1 MHTAPVNTA
10 VPIMLIGF
18 LILLMLLTTSG
29 HKGRQP
35 KRALVCAVTG
45 LMAAIY
51 IVWRVR
57 ATWSLEASDPGI
69 VWIWVCTV
77 VDVIGLLDFILF
89 MLLMSRFV
97 DRTKAAQLAEQR
109 LRDRPADE
117 LPDVDVW
124 IATYDEAWS
133 ILEKTIV
140 GALDLDWPQHK
151 LHIYVLD
158 DGRRAWLE
166 ERCRNLG
173 LSYITRPD
181 NRDRKAGNH
190 NNALRVTKSPFILTL
205 DADFI
210 PFRHAIRRMIGLLD
224 DPTVAI
230 VQSPQAYYNH
240 APFRSNLMLHDAIPD
255 DLEFFYKAMQPSRDA
270 WNAAFYCGTSAVLRR
285 SALEAVGGFATESDI
300 EDQITSLALLSHGY
314 RTVFLAERLS
324 VGLAPESSA
333 ALHDQRNRWCRGSLQ
348 ILFTRYGPFGRGFT
362 LIQRLLF
369 LQSYWVLGAFL
380 PLFYAMLPCSVWLF
394 GARLFPHVNPT
405 DLAVMPTV
413 LLLAIW
419 LSLAWVSDRT
429 WTPIVTQSF
438 QLFTAVEQLPT
449 ALASLIKPFGK
460 PLIHIGPVTPK
471 GALCKRRKVDRLTC
485 RVLVGVM
492 IVTVVSVAIAAYS
505 RQGVLRDP
513 LEVFTA
519 LGWTALDLMICG
531 IAALICFELPYNRG
545 EERFRVQEGGRII
558 DASATDIDMRVENLS
573 LTGVQFATASPM
585 SVSPGGT
592 LVLALGTVSQL
603 PCLVRRVDADRQRY
617 SVSFNRLDDATRQ
630 ALIKRLYLGLEMKA
644 NPTAM
649 RIWPVIRLLLA
660 RFLRWDF

>member
-1 MHTAPVNTA
+1 MLTAPVNTA

-18 LILLMLLTTSG
+18 LVLLMLLTTSG
-29 HKGRQP
+29 HKARQP

-45 LMAAIY
+45 LLAAIY

-57 ATWSLEASDPGI
+57 AAWSLEADDAGV

-97 DRTKAAQLAEQR
+97 DRTEAAQLAEQR
-109 LRDRPADE
+109 LRGRPEHE

-140 GALDLDWPQHK
+140 GARNLDWPQHK

-166 ERCRNLG
+166 ERCGNLG

-255 DLEFFYKAMQPSRDA
+255 DLELFYKAMQPSRDA

-362 LIQRLLF
+362 LTQRLFF

-380 PLFYAMLPCSVWLF
+380 PLFYAILPCSVWLF

-429 WTPIVTQSF
+429 WIPIVTQAF

-460 PLIHIGPVTPK
+460 PLSINQGIQFP
-471 GALCKRRKVDRLTC
+471 
-485 RVLVGVM
+485 LV
-492 IVTVVSVAIAAYS
+492 
-505 RQGVLRDP
+505 
-513 LEVFTA
+513 
-519 LGWTALDLMICG
+519 
-531 IAALICFELPYNRG
+531 EL
-545 EERFRVQEGGRII
+545 Q
-558 DASATDIDMRVENLS
+558 T
-573 LTGVQFATASPM
+573 Q
-585 SVSPGGT
+585 
-592 LVLALGTVSQL
+592 
-603 PCLVRRVDADRQRY
+603 C
-617 SVSFNRLDDATRQ
+617 
-630 ALIKRLYLGLEMKA
+630 EM
-644 NPTAM
+644 
-649 RIWPVIRLLLA
+649 V
-660 RFLRWDF
+660 